1 MATPSEGGNPI
12 LARKFLTGKSLSRES
27 AVILLISTEPSSAQR
42 PYALRGDSNGMGRNS
57 PAGDNRK
64 DQVSSLC
71 KIAHFSKRV
80 GPPPLRGAWG
90 GQFHL
95 NLVIALK
102 PFNVS
107 P

>member
-1 MATPSEGGNPI
+1 MATASEEGNPI
-12 LARKFLTGKSLSRES
+12 LARKFLIGKSLSRES
-27 AVILLISTEPSSAQR
+27 AVNFLVSTEPSSAQR
-42 PYALRGDSNGMGRNS
+42 PYAPQGDSNGMGRNS

-71 KIAHFSKRV
+71 KIAHFSKTV

-90 GQFHL
+90 P
-95 NLVIALK
+95 I
-102 PFNVS
+102 P